1 MSKSHSAVA
10 SLAGYLYQARYALL
24 RGLEEGRRHPS
35 HSISIE
41 KFDDIAFEEEGKP
54 IELIQTKHH
63 ANGGDVSDNSVD
75 LWKTLGIW
83 TQRTRENPT
92 VTANSRLVFLTT
104 STCRVG
110 SALSALR
117 MSNES
122 RNEEVA
128 LDILEAVA
136 RSSRNKVTEPAR
148 TAFLELP
155 TPARVVLV
163 RNIWVFDRAPDIS
176 NVRSEIELLLHYSAP
191 PTQVSTLA
199 DYLEGWWLNQIV
211 IALRGASVSEIPLR
225 TIEQKVSELR
235 ESFKVENLLIDEAI
249 ESMPPLT
256 ELPQDDRMLI
266 RQMKL
271 IRIKDAELRGAV
283 HDYYRAFEQR
293 SRWARENLLLDGEVD
308 RYDRRLHDAWDRY
321 FLSRTSDADASWNEQ
336 KKETRGRE
344 VFRWSRQYQE
354 PLRNRDELWLS
365 SGSYQMLSDQM
376 RVGWH
381 PDFKMLL
388 TAREEQK

>member
-1 MSKSHSAVA
+1 MSKSHSAAA

-41 KFDDIAFEEEGKP
+41 KFDDIAFEEDGKP

-92 VTANSRLVFLTT
+92 VTANTRLVFLTT

-117 MSNES
+117 MSSES

-128 LDILEAVA
+128 LDILETAA
-136 RSSRNKVTEPAR
+136 RNSRNKVTERAR
-148 TAFLELP
+148 AAFLELP
-155 TPARVVLV
+155 TAARVVLV
-163 RNIWVFDRAPDIS
+163 RNIWVFDRAPNIS

-191 PTQVSTLA
+191 PAQVSTLT
-199 DYLEGWWLNQIV
+199 DYLEGWWLNQVV

-235 ESFKVENLLIDEAI
+235 ESFKVENLLVDEAI
-249 ESMPPLT
+249 EGMPPLT
-256 ELPQDDRMLI
+256 ELPQEDRMLI

-308 RYDRRLHDAWDRY
+308 RYDRKLHDAWDRY

-354 PLRNRDELWLS
+354 PLRNRNELWLS
-365 SGSYQMLSDQM
+365 SGSYQMLSDQL

-381 PDFKMLL
+381 PDFEMLL
-388 TAREEQK
+388 AAREEQK